1 MEETKTQEREPRKKI
16 RIKKDH
22 VLKAALILGALII
35 VVYLFGCFYYH
46 NRFMSHT
53 TINDIDVS
61 GFTYEDAS
69 STLEKALTNQTLS
82 LTFVDGEKETLKQTD
97 SGISFNQNNSI
108 QKTLDQQNYF
118 LWFPSSVLPD
128 HRHKHG

>member
-69 STLEKALTNQTLS
+69 STLEKALTSQTLS

-97 SGISFNQNNSI
+97 SGISFNQNKQYSKDIRATKLFSMVYTFLSI
-108 QKTLDQQNYF
+108 YRDSIK
-118 LWFPSSVLPD
+118 
-128 HRHKHG
+128 

>member
-1 MEETKTQEREPRKKI
+1 
-16 RIKKDH
+16 
-22 VLKAALILGALII
+22 
-35 VVYLFGCFYYH
+35 
-46 NRFMSHT
+46 MSHT

-69 STLEKALTNQTLS
+69 STLEKALTSQTLS

-108 QKTLDQQNYF
+108 Q
-118 LWFPSSVLPD
+118 
-128 HRHKHG
+128 